1 MERAIRVGGSGRG
14 GGVDVL
20 SVQSDFVLQTMAT
33 TATTADVN
41 PAQPEKQAT
50 PPVQMFYCGVCTF
63 PPEYCE
69 FGNSLS
75 KCKEWLQAQRPD
87 LYQKYYSDE
96 AIKAKLGTISQE
108 AQSKLEEDTAKKEAK
123 TEAKADAARKKKLAS
138 QVVIKRIERNKR
150 KYITS
155 VRGLEAFGVDLKKAA
170 KLFAQRFATGGSVTK
185 NAAGIDGIVVQ
196 GDVSQEIYGMIVEA
210 NDGGGEGG
218 KGKKGLDVLKGVL
231 VDNIEMVEEKRK
243 KDN

>member
-1 MERAIRVGGSGRG
+1 
-14 GGVDVL
+14 
-20 SVQSDFVLQTMAT
+20 MAT

-41 PAQPEKQAT
+41 PTQPEKQAT

-75 KCKEWLQAQRPD
+75 KCKEWLQAQRSD
-87 LYQKYYSDE
+87 LYERYYSDE
-96 AIKAKLGTISQE
+96 AIKAKLGTISQA

-123 TEAKADAARKKKLAS
+123 AEAKADAARKKKLAS
-138 QVVIKRIERNKR
+138 QIVIKRIERNKR

-185 NAAGIDGIVVQ
+185 NAAGIDEIVVQ
-196 GDVSQEIYGMIVEA
+196 GDVSQEIYDMIAEA
-210 NDGGGEGG
+210 NDGSGEGG
-218 KGKKGLDVLKGVL
+218 KGGKKGLDVLKGVL
-231 VDNIEMVEEKRK
+231 VDNIELVEEKRK
-243 KDN
+243 KDDK